1 MAAVIASLAG
11 ALILAGIVYDTAR
24 LITPDEPRRPPLAR
38 LRGRRAS
45 LEEAER
51 WLVGLR
57 LRHRIDTVTYQLRMS
72 ALARGQR
79 RTTAG
84 PSRAWGGRHG

>member
-1 MAAVIASLAG
+1 MAAVIASLTG
-11 ALILAGIVYDTAR
+11 ALILAIIGYEIAR

-38 LRGRRAS
+38 LRGRRAA

-57 LRHRIDTVTYQLRMS
+57 LHHRVDAATYQRRMS
-72 ALARGQR
+72 GIARGQR
-79 RTTAG
+79 RTTTG
-84 PSRAWGGRHG
+84 PTNAVGGRHG

>member
-1 MAAVIASLAG
+1 MVALIASLAG
-11 ALILAGIVYDTAR
+11 ALILAGIVYDIAR

-38 LRGRRAS
+38 LRGRRAA

-57 LRHRIDTVTYQLRMS
+57 LHHRVDADTYQHRMS
-72 ALARGQR
+72 GIARGQR
-79 RTTAG
+79 RMSAVPTH
-84 PSRAWGGRHG
+84 RVGGHHG

>member
-11 ALILAGIVYDTAR
+11 ALILAIIGYDIAR
-24 LITPDEPRRPPLAR
+24 LVTPQEPRRPPLAR
-38 LRGRRAS
+38 LRGRRAA

-57 LRHRIDTVTYQLRMS
+57 LHERIDTATYQRRMS
-72 ALARGQR
+72 GIARGQR
-79 RTTAG
+79 RTPAR
-84 PSRAWGGRHG
+84 PIDRAGGRHG